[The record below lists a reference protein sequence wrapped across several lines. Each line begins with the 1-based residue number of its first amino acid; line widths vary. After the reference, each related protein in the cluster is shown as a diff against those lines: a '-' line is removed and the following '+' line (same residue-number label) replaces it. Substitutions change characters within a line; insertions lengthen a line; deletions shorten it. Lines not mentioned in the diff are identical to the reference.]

1 MYLLAIVAA
10 LALLALVRTERM
22 SCFPG
27 YVVRDGVCVRVDADA
42 SAAAASA
49 GADD

>member
-27 YVVRDGVCVRVDADA
+27 YVVRDGVCVRADA
-42 SAAAASA
+42 AAAASA